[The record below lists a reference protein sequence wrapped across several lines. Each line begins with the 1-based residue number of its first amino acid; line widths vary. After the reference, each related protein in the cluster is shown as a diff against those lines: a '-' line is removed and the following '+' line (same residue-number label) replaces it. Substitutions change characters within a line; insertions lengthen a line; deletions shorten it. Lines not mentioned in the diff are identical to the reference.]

1 MNEKPMPMPD
11 SPKQQAADGT
21 AKQKK
26 SVAPA
31 KLPPA
36 KDPTAQPRQPRINEK
51 ARLRTR
57 TKLLRAARTVM
68 GRKGIESTAIND
80 ITEQAEL
87 SFGSFYNYFSS
98 KEEVARAVFIDD
110 ALLMIEAFDSTMSP
124 TAGIAEIVGVNIRR
138 TIHRGLT
145 DPVWGWFLVHSVY
158 SINDMI
164 ETMGNPLARD
174 IRIGNESKVFNVVDI
189 VSTVDCIIGGMLYL
203 LRKILEGARPT
214 SAVES
219 MVQYILGGLGVAH
232 DEVERII
239 RIDLSVFEDTAP

>member
-1 MNEKPMPMPD
+1 MGPTIHKRQPTGTMNENKGPV
-11 SPKQQAADGT
+11 PK
-21 AKQKK
+21 
-26 SVAPA
+26 PA
-31 KLPPA
+31 KKRVA
-36 KDPTAQPRQPRINEK
+36 GNVAVDAEAGEPRKPRVNEK
-51 ARLRTR
+51 ARQRTR
-57 TKLLRAARTVM
+57 SKLLRAARSVM
-68 GRKGIESTAIND
+68 GRKGIEATAIND
-80 ITEQAEL
+80 ITEEAEL

-110 ALLMIEAFDSTMSP
+110 ALLMIEALDAAASP
-124 TAGIAEIVGVNIRR
+124 TAGIAERVGVNIRR

-174 IRIGNESKVFNVVDI
+174 IQLGNDEGAFQVVDI

-203 LRKILEGARPT
+203 LRKVLEGARPV

-219 MVQYILGGLGVAH
+219 MVQFMLSGLGVGHEEA
-232 DEVERII
+232 ERIVSI
-239 RIDLSVFEDTAP
+239 NLDTYGAQPA